1 MACPAYAGID
11 PSSCVIVTTRYCLP
25 RVRGDRPHKR
35 GVRVRGMLDKSQ
47 LSERYS
53 GATFLANAGVTVR
66 INSRYAIMHNKFLV
80 IDGQTV

>member
-1 MACPAYAGID
+1 
-11 PSSCVIVTTRYCLP
+11 
-25 RVRGDRPHKR
+25 
-35 GVRVRGMLDKSQ
+35 VRVRGMLDKSQ